1 MELISQNL
9 GLHLII
15 WQTGSKGQKTVMIT
29 VVGGI
34 SSTACCKGPLGTL
47 FFNIAICELFL
58 ITDDFEI
65 ANYADYTTPFV
76 WGKDITSVIKSLGNA
91 AEIVLLG
98 LKTIKWKVTR
108 INAML
113 F

>member
-1 MELISQNL
+1 
-9 GLHLII
+9 
-15 WQTGSKGQKTVMIT
+15 MIT

-76 WGKDITSVIKSLGNA
+76 
-91 AEIVLLG
+91 
-98 LKTIKWKVTR
+98 
-108 INAML
+108 
-113 F
+113 